1 MFTMLLDALGVK
13 PEMVEQTQRTILEMG
28 QIAADMKA
36 QLDRIEAHVEFLD
49 RAHDDP
55 AAIRQDYS
63 DLPSFDTLAPNF
75 FGSSNHSAPSTAFEQ
90 TNGKLNGHA
99 QLPAPTA
106 HLPASD

>member
-13 PEMVEQTQRTILEMG
+13 PEMVEQTQKTILEMG

-36 QLDRIEAHVEFLD
+36 QLDRIEAHVEYLD

-63 DLPSFDTLAPNF
+63 ELPAFDNLTP
-75 FGSSNHSAPSTAFEQ
+75 TVFEQ
-90 TNGKLNGHA
+90 PNGKFNGHA
-99 QLPAPTA
+99 QLPAPAA
-106 HLPASD
+106 HSSAPD